1 MDDQFEDISI
11 QPDSANVRPDSFNET
26 ARQLSWLKVGLG
38 LAGVILILF
47 LAWPNIRDQI
57 VPRLG
62 LTDNTSLT
70 ELEQAAAADPEKEA
84 LQYDLAGAYYQ
95 ARRFPDTWA
104 QFRAVKAYRVA
115 ADTFPEIA
123 QAEQAV
129 QANPASRETHF
140 KLGTALA
147 RAQLLVPAEIAY
159 KQAIALDDRYVDAHT
174 NLGVVYY
181 QMGRLSDA
189 LSEYDA
195 ALAVNPD
202 DADVH
207 YNKGATY
214 VQQALQSPV
223 PDDTL
228 LDQGVSE
235 FQRALEIDPDLPQ
248 AHFSLGVVYATR
260 GQNPEAISEFQRFVE
275 LDNGSDPEA
284 TAAAQDYLSR
294 LQEK

>member
-1 MDDQFEDISI
+1 MDDQSEDINI
-11 QPDSANVRPDSFNET
+11 QPDAANVQPDSPTQT

-38 LAGVILILF
+38 LAGIILILT
-47 LAWPNIRDQI
+47 LAWPNVRDKI
-57 VPRLG
+57 IPRLD
-62 LTDNTSLT
+62 LAQSTSLPK
-70 ELEQAAAADPEKEA
+70 LEQAAEADPGKETPH
-84 LQYDLAGAYYQ
+84 YDLADAHYQ
-95 ARRFPDTWA
+95 ARRFQDAWA
-104 QFRAVKAYRVA
+104 EFRMVEAYRMAVEA
-115 ADTFPEIA
+115 FPEIA

-129 QANPASRETHF
+129 QADPSSRETHF
-140 KLGTALA
+140 RLGTALA

-159 KQAIALDDRYVDAHT
+159 KQAIALDDQYVDAYT

-189 LSEYDA
+189 LSQYDA
-195 ALAVNPD
+195 ALAVSPD

-214 VQQALQSPV
+214 VQQAFQSSV

-228 LDQGVSE
+228 LNKGVSE

-248 AHFSLGVVYATR
+248 AHFSLGVVYATL
-260 GQNPEAISEFQRFVE
+260 GQNPEAISEFQRFVQ

-294 LQEK
+294 LREE

>member
-1 MDDQFEDISI
+1 MDDKLEDISI
-11 QPDSANVRPDSFNET
+11 QPDSATVQPDPSNEA
-26 ARQLSWLKVGLG
+26 ARQLRWLKVGLG
-38 LAGVILILF
+38 LAGMILILI
-47 LAWPNIRDQI
+47 LAWPNLRDQI
-57 VPRLG
+57 APRLG
-62 LTDNTSLT
+62 LAENASLT

-95 ARRFPDTWA
+95 ARRFQDTWA
-104 QFRAVKAYRVA
+104 QFRAVDAYRVA
-115 ADTFPEIA
+115 ADATPEIA
-123 QAEQAV
+123 QAERAV
-129 QANPASRETHF
+129 QANPSSSEAHF

-147 RAQLLVPAEIAY
+147 RAQLLVPAEIAF

-195 ALAVNPD
+195 ALAVQPD

-214 VQQALQSPV
+214 VQQALQSSV
-223 PDDTL
+223 PDDAL
-228 LDQGVSE
+228 LNQGVSE

-284 TAAAQDYLSR
+284 SAAAQEYLSR
-294 LQEK
+294 LQEN